1 MEYPPTW
8 TCQVT
13 LLRLDRY
20 LLGTLPRSELLA
32 VAEHLEACM
41 SCPQALALR
50 LAPRRGGSRSA

>member
-20 LLGTLPRSELLA
+20 LLGTLFRSELLA
-32 VAEHLEACM
+32 IAEHLEACM
-41 SCPQALALR
+41 SCAQTLALR
-50 LAPRRGGSRSA
+50 LAPRDGRGRGA